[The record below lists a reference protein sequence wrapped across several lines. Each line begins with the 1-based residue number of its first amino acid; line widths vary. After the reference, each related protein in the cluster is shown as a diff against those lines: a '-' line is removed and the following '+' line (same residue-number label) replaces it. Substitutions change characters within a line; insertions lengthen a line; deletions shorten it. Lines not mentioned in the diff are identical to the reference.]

1 MVESVCLQGRATG
14 RLYILLYYPSPKKK
28 GFTIFLFNSTH
39 ICPFFTR
46 SHDCCSSSLSL
57 VYPLQDIC
65 RCCTFVNVS
74 AGTNATWAIAS
85 WTFEPPKRLCDSE
98 MSSMVSRVPRN
109 RWNETQT
116 RPVFLGGW
124 FGSGGKKVGERWKSG
139 SIMLEKNKSK
149 QQLGTTWNLWS
160 ICCMFS

>member
-1 MVESVCLQGRATG
+1 VVESVCLQGRATG

-28 GFTIFLFNSTH
+28 DS
-39 ICPFFTR
+39 PFFCLIQLIFVLF

-57 VYPLQDIC
+57 VYPLQD
-65 RCCTFVNVS
+65 TFVNVS